1 MTETTKSTNNDPRK
15 QLKLN
20 EKFVKSFYGLV
31 RTALIHRENNQT
43 LVNSA
48 KNFIDCVSELCIDE
62 DEVTIQFIGKRICLQ
77 ENKLVYRPET
87 NNLYD
92 QVFNYFEKRELQGL
106 RFDASVAASSLKQ
119 LLAFVRILNYSE
131 QQKTPLKWI
140 SRHLGKGNFPW
151 VGIVNAPKP
160 EQQDHVT
167 RKKEKARKSYAYVLA
182 SVKEVAQKLSSQRQ
196 AGLSKAIR
204 VVQNMVDLIMEDD
217 PLFRALS
224 TIRVYD
230 DYTYIHSVNVA
241 ILSMCIGKR
250 IMLSKRS
257 LERLG
262 LCGLLHD
269 LGKIEVSKD
278 ILNKP
283 GKLTLDEFDKMKQHS
298 LISVRLITNI
308 RADRDRKATLLLPPF
323 EHHLK
328 YDLSGYPQT
337 TRKKDQSLFGRIL
350 TIADVYDAITSPRIY
365 RPAVLSPDR
374 ALGLMLDGAGTDF
387 DPILLKVFINM
398 LGIYPVGTLL
408 KLDKGVG
415 LVMIQPGDLKEPEEL
430 DGSRP
435 WVILLGPDGEGGVK
449 KIKEVSLAERD
460 PGTGKFVR
468 NIIRSLNPSDYNI
481 QPVKFLL

>member
-1 MTETTKSTNNDPRK
+1 MATPNENPRK
-15 QLKLN
+15 QHLLK
-20 EKFVKSFYGLV
+20 EEFVRAFYSLV
-31 RTALIHRENNQT
+31 RTGMIHQENNH
-43 LVNSA
+43 LLIEGA
-48 KNFIDCVSELCIDE
+48 KKFINCVCELCADE
-62 DEVTIQFIGKRICLQ
+62 DSVTIQFIGKRICLQ
-77 ENKLVYRPET
+77 EHKLVYRPET
-87 NNLYD
+87 NSLYD
-92 QVFNYFEKRELQGL
+92 QIFNYFEKRSIQGL
-106 RFDASVAASSLKQ
+106 RFYETISDSSLKQ
-119 LLAFVRILNYSE
+119 LLNFVRILNYSE
-131 QQKTPLKWI
+131 QNL
-140 SRHLGKGNFPW
+140 SLARHLEKGDFPW
-151 VGIVNAPKP
+151 AEIINKPKTDKQ
-160 EQQDHVT
+160 ERAT
-167 RKKEKARKSYAYVLA
+167 EKKEKARKSYAYVLA
-182 SVKEVAQKLSSQRQ
+182 SVKEVAQKLSSQRP

-224 TIRVYD
+224 TIRIYD
-230 DYTYIHSVNVA
+230 DYTYAHSVNVA

-283 GKLTLDEFDKMKQHS
+283 GKLTSDEFEKMKQHS

-308 RADRDRKATLLLPPF
+308 RTDPSRKATLLLPPF

-337 TRKKDQSLFGRIL
+337 NRKKDQSLFGRIL

-365 RPAVLSPDR
+365 RPSVLSPDR
-374 ALGLMLDGAGTDF
+374 ALGLMLEGLGTDF

-398 LGIYPVGTLL
+398 LGVYPVGTLL

-415 LVMIQPGDLKEPEEL
+415 LVMIQPGDAGTLEES

-435 WVILLGPDGEGGVK
+435 WVVLLGPDGKGGVK
-449 KIKEVSLAERD
+449 KIKEVDLAERD
-460 PGTGKFVR
+460 PKTGKYLR
-468 NIIRSLNPSDYNI
+468 NIVRSLNPTDYNI
-481 QPVKFLL
+481 QPIDFLL